1 LFFEYL
7 LYLHDFYHLKSV
19 DIQLK
24 KLYTVNKFS
33 YDNGIS
39 DIPLLGVTIGEKLK
53 ETVEKYPDKEALCVP
68 YQNYR
73 ATYKEFW
80 KQIEEVA
87 KGILSYGV
95 KKGDRVGIWSANR
108 YEWVLVQFAT
118 ARIGVIMVNVNP
130 AYKSAELK
138 YALKQSELSVLIMSK
153 GFRKTNYIEILSE
166 VRSAC
171 IHLKHIV
178 VIEHDWKAMID
189 AGKKVSNETLL
200 EIEQGLQF
208 DEAINIQY
216 TSGTT
221 GFPKGATLSHH
232 NILNNGYF
240 IGERLNYSVKDKV
253 CIPVPLYHCF
263 GMVLANIACITHGS
277 CMVLSGEAFDP
288 QVVMQT
294 VQDEKCTS
302 LYGVP
307 LMFIAELHHPDF
319 DKYDF
324 SSLRT
329 GIMAGA
335 SCPVSAMRDVREKM
349 NMKEVGICY
358 GMTET
363 SPVSTQ
369 TFVDDN
375 EYRRCATVGKVHP
388 HLEIK
393 IIDPE
398 TGKIVPRGTAGEFCT
413 RGYSVMLK
421 YWNNPEATASVI
433 DEGRWMH
440 TGDLAEMD
448 EDGYVK
454 IVGRIKDLIIRGG
467 ENISPFEIEEF
478 LHNHDQIKD
487 IQVIGV
493 PDAKYGEEVMA
504 WVILKEGEQ
513 VSQDQL
519 KAYCKGQIATFKI
532 PKYWKFVDQ
541 FPTTVTGKVRKIEM
555 REISTKE
562 LGLEV
567 RR

>member
-1 LFFEYL
+1 MKNL
-7 LYLHDFYHLKSV
+7 L
-19 DIQLK
+19 
-24 KLYTVNKFS
+24 S
-33 YDNGIS
+33 YDHGTS
-39 DIPLLGVTIGEKLK
+39 DTPLLGITISEQLK
-53 ETVEKYPDKEALCVP
+53 QTVDKYPQKEALVVP
-68 YQNYR
+68 YQSYR

-80 KQIEEVA
+80 EQVEEVA

-95 KKGDRVGIWSANR
+95 KKGERVGIWSPNR

-118 ARIGVIMVNVNP
+118 ARLGVILVNVNP
-130 AYKSAELK
+130 AYKAAELK
-138 YALKQSELSVLIMSK
+138 YALKQSEISLLIMSK
-153 GFRKTNYIEILSE
+153 GFRQTNYSDILGE
-166 VRSAC
+166 VRAEC

-178 VIEHDWKAMID
+178 VIDHDWQTLIE
-189 AGKKVSNETLL
+189 AGKSINTERL
-200 EIEQGLQF
+200 EAIEAGLQF
-208 DEAINIQY
+208 DDAINIQY

-221 GFPKGATLSHH
+221 GFPKGSTLSHH

-240 IGERLNYSVKDKV
+240 IGQRLKYTADDRV

-263 GMVLANIACITHGS
+263 GMVLANLACITHGA
-277 CMVLSGEAFDP
+277 CMVLTGEAFVP
-288 QVVMQT
+288 EAVLKT

-307 LMFIAELHHPDF
+307 LMFIAELNDPSF
-319 DKYDF
+319 DKYDY

-335 SCPVSAMRDVREKM
+335 SCPESTMKAVREKM
-349 NMKEVGICY
+349 NMREVGICY

-375 EYRRCATVGKVHP
+375 DYRRCATVGKVHP
-388 HLEIK
+388 HIEIK

-398 TGKIVPRGTAGEFCT
+398 TDGIVARGERGEFCT

-433 DEGRWMH
+433 DDGRWMH
-440 TGDLAEMD
+440 TGDLAVMD
-448 EDGYVK
+448 DDGYVQ

-478 LHNHDQIKD
+478 LHQHEAIKD

-493 PDAKYGEEVMA
+493 PSDKYGEEVMA
-504 WVILKEGEQ
+504 WIVLKEGSTVTSEE
-513 VSQDQL
+513 L
-519 KAYCKGQIATFKI
+519 HAYCKGQIATFKI
-532 PKYWKFVDQ
+532 PKYWKFVSE
-541 FPTTVTGKVRKIEM
+541 FPTTVTGKVRKVEM
-555 REISTKE
+555 REISAKE
-562 LGLEV
+562 LELEV
-567 RR
+567 RH

>member
-1 LFFEYL
+1 MNNL
-7 LYLHDFYHLKSV
+7 L
-19 DIQLK
+19 
-24 KLYTVNKFS
+24 S
-33 YDNGIS
+33 YDNGTS
-39 DIPLLGVTIGEKLK
+39 DVPLLGITISEQLK
-53 ETVEKYPDKEALCVP
+53 QTVDKYPDSEALVVP

-73 ATYKEFW
+73 ATYREFW
-80 KQIEEVA
+80 QQVEEVA
-87 KGILSYGV
+87 KGILAYGV
-95 KKGDRVGIWSANR
+95 KKGDRVGIWSPNR

-118 ARIGVIMVNVNP
+118 ARIGVILVNVNP
-130 AYKSAELK
+130 AYKASELK
-138 YALKQSELSVLIMSK
+138 YALKQSEISLLIMSK
-153 GFRKTNYIEILSE
+153 GFRQTNYVEILDE
-166 VRSAC
+166 VRASC
-171 IHLKHIV
+171 IRLKHIIV
-178 VIEHDWKAMID
+178 MEHDWNSLLE
-189 AGKKVSNETLL
+189 AGKKVSTDDLL
-200 EIEQGLQF
+200 AREASLQF
-208 DEAINIQY
+208 DDPINIQY

-232 NILNNGYF
+232 NILNNGFF
-240 IGERLNYSVKDKV
+240 IGERLKYTEKDRV

-263 GMVLANIACITHGS
+263 GMVLANLACITHGA
-277 CMVLSGEAFDP
+277 CMILTGEAFVPDT
-288 QVVMQT
+288 VLQT
-294 VQDEKCTS
+294 VQNEKCTS

-307 LMFIAELHHPDF
+307 LMFIAELNDPNF
-319 DKYDF
+319 DKYDY

-335 SCPVSAMRDVREKM
+335 SCPESTMRAVREKM
-349 NMKEVGICY
+349 NMREVGICY

-398 TGKIVPRGTAGEFCT
+398 TGRIVPRGEQGEFCT

-448 EDGYVK
+448 EHGYVK

-478 LHNHDQIKD
+478 LHKHDDIKD
-487 IQVIGV
+487 VQVIGV
-493 PDAKYGEEVMA
+493 PSARYGEEVMA
-504 WVILKEGEQ
+504 WVIPQEGANITGETLH
-513 VSQDQL
+513 S
-519 KAYCKGQIATFKI
+519 YCKGQIATFKI
-532 PKYWKFVDQ
+532 PKYWKFVSE
-541 FPTTVTGKVRKIEM
+541 FPTTVTGKVRKVEM
-555 REISTKE
+555 REISANE
-562 LGLEV
+562 LGLEQ
-567 RR
+567 RK

>member
-1 LFFEYL
+1 M
-7 LYLHDFYHLKSV
+7 
-19 DIQLK
+19 K
-24 KLYTVNKFS
+24 KLS

-39 DIPLLGVTIGEKLK
+39 TIPLLGNTISEQVRL
-53 ETVEKYPDKEALCVP
+53 TVEKYPNNEALVVP

-73 ATYKEFW
+73 ATYSEFW
-80 KQIEEVA
+80 QDVEQVA

-95 KKGDRVGIWSANR
+95 KKGDRVGIWSPNR

-130 AYKSAELK
+130 AYKAAELK
-138 YALKQSELSVLIMSK
+138 YALKQSEIGLLIMAK
-153 GFRKTNYIEILSE
+153 GFRQTNYIEILRE
-166 VRSAC
+166 VRAAC
-171 IHLKHIV
+171 VKLKHIV
-178 VIEHDWKAMID
+178 VIDHDWD
-189 AGKKVSNETLL
+189 TLL
-200 EIEQGLQF
+200 EKGKSVSDDELNEREHSLQF
-208 DEAINIQY
+208 DDAINIQY

-232 NILNNGYF
+232 NILNNGFF
-240 IGERLNYSVKDKV
+240 IGERLNYTEKDKV

-263 GMVLANIACITHGS
+263 GMVLANMACVTHGS
-277 CMVLSGEAFDP
+277 CMVLTGEAFDP
-288 QVVMQT
+288 DVVLKT
-294 VQDEKCTS
+294 VQDERCTS

-307 LMFIAELHHPDF
+307 LMFIAELNHENF
-319 DKYDF
+319 GNYDY

-329 GIMAGA
+329 GIMAGS
-335 SCPVSAMRDVREKM
+335 SCPESVMKAVREKM
-349 NMKEVGICY
+349 NMTEVGICY

-398 TGKIVPRGTAGEFCT
+398 TGQIVARGTGGELCT

-421 YWNNPEATASVI
+421 YWGNPEATNAVI

-448 EDGYVK
+448 EDGYVR

-467 ENISPFEIEEF
+467 ENISPFEIEEY
-478 LHNHDQIKD
+478 LHNHDVIKD
-487 IQVIGV
+487 VQVIGV
-493 PDAKYGEEVMA
+493 PDQKYGEEVMA
-504 WVILKEGEQ
+504 WVVLNEGVQISE
-513 VSQDQL
+513 DEL
-519 KAYCKGQIATFKI
+519 KAYCKGQIATYKI
-532 PKYWKFVDQ
+532 PRYWKFVSE
-541 FPTTVTGKVRKIEM
+541 FPTTVTGKVRKVEM
-555 REISTKE
+555 RDISTKE
-562 LGLEV
+562 LGLEQ
-567 RR
+567 RS

>member
-1 LFFEYL
+1 MGITISE
-7 LYLHDFYHLKSV
+7 
-19 DIQLK
+19 QLK
-24 KLYTVNKFS
+24 QTVDKFP
-33 YDNGIS
+33 NS
-39 DIPLLGVTIGEKLK
+39 D
-53 ETVEKYPDKEALCVP
+53 ALVVP
-68 YQNYR
+68 YQNYK

-80 KQIEEVA
+80 EQVEEVA

-95 KKGDRVGIWSANR
+95 KKGDRVGIWSPNR

-118 ARIGVIMVNVNP
+118 ARIGVILVNVNP

-138 YALKQSELSVLIMSK
+138 YALKQSETSLLIMSK
-153 GFRKTNYIEILSE
+153 GFRQTNYLDILNE
-166 VRSAC
+166 VRGEC
-171 IHLKHIV
+171 IHLKSIIV
-178 VIEHDWKAMID
+178 IDHDWQSLLD
-189 AGKKVSNETLL
+189 AAKKVSSKQLVEL
-200 EIEQGLQF
+200 EKTLQF

-232 NILNNGYF
+232 NIINNGYF
-240 IGERLNYSVKDKV
+240 IGQRLKYTEKDRV

-263 GMVLANIACITHGS
+263 GMVLANLACITHGA
-277 CMVLSGEAFDP
+277 CMVLTGEAFVP
-288 QVVMQT
+288 ETVLQT
-294 VQDEKCTS
+294 VQNEKCTS

-307 LMFIAELHHPDF
+307 LMFIAELNDPNF
-319 DKYDF
+319 DKYDY

-335 SCPVSAMRDVREKM
+335 SCPESTMKAVREKM
-349 NMKEVGICY
+349 NMREVGICY

-375 EYRRCATVGKVHP
+375 EYRRCATVGMVHP
-388 HLEIK
+388 HIEIK
-393 IIDPE
+393 IINPE
-398 TGKIVPRGTAGEFCT
+398 TGAIVTRGERGEFCT

-448 EDGYVK
+448 ESGYVK

-478 LHNHDQIKD
+478 LHQHDAIKD

-493 PDAKYGEEVMA
+493 PSAKYGEEVMA
-504 WVILKEGEQ
+504 WVIMKNGDKISGEDLQ
-513 VSQDQL
+513 
-519 KAYCKGQIATFKI
+519 AYCKGQIATFKI
-532 PKYWKFVDQ
+532 PKYWKFVEE
-541 FPTTVTGKVRKIEM
+541 FPTTVTGKVRKVEM
-555 REISTKE
+555 REISAKE
-562 LGLEV
+562 LGLV
-567 RR
+567 QRN

>member
-1 LFFEYL
+1 ML
-7 LYLHDFYHLKSV
+7 
-19 DIQLK
+19 
-24 KLYTVNKFS
+24 S

-39 DIPLLGVTIGEKLK
+39 DIPLLGMTIDQALK
-53 ETVEKYPDKEALCVP
+53 STVEKYPDAEALTVP
-68 YQNYR
+68 YQGYR
-73 ATYKEFW
+73 RTYKEFDADVQ
-80 KQIEEVA
+80 KVA
-87 KGILSYGV
+87 KGILSYGIE
-95 KKGDRVGIWSANR
+95 KGDRVGIWSPNR

-118 ARIGVIMVNVNP
+118 ARIGAIMVNINP

-138 YALKQSELSVLIMSK
+138 YALKQSEVRLLIMSRN
-153 GFRKTNYIEILSE
+153 FRKTNYVDILNE
-166 VRSAC
+166 VRPSC
-171 IHLKHIV
+171 LHLKHIV
-178 VIEHDWKAMID
+178 VIEHDWKHMINE
-189 AGKKVSNETLL
+189 GQKISNEEVA
-200 EIEQGLQF
+200 EISAGLQF
-208 DEAINIQY
+208 DDAINIQY

-232 NILNNGYF
+232 NILNNGFF
-240 IGERLNYSVKDKV
+240 IGERLNYDEKDRV

-277 CMVLSGEAFDP
+277 CMILTGEAFEP
-288 QVVMQT
+288 ETVMQT

-307 LMFIAELHHPDF
+307 IMFIAELNHPSF
-319 DKYDF
+319 DSFDF

-329 GIMAGA
+329 GIMAGS
-335 SCPVSAMRDVREKM
+335 SCPESTMKEVRSKM

-369 TFVDDN
+369 TFLHDN
-375 EYRRCATVGKVHP
+375 EERRCATVGKVHP

-393 IIDPE
+393 VIDPD
-398 TGKIVPRGTAGEFCT
+398 TGAIVPRGTRGELCT

-478 LHNHDQIKD
+478 LHRHDEITD

-493 PDAKYGEEVMA
+493 PDQKYGEAVMA
-504 WVILKEGEQ
+504 WVIRKEE
-513 VSQDQL
+513 SQITEEELHD
-519 KAYCKGQIATFKI
+519 YCQGQIATYKI
-532 PKYWKFVDQ
+532 PRYWKFVQ
-541 FPTTVTGKVRKIEM
+541 EFPTTVTGKVRKVEM
-555 REISTKE
+555 REISSRE
-562 LGLEV
+562 LDLHKRV
-567 RR
+567 

>member
-1 LFFEYL
+1 MN
-7 LYLHDFYHLKSV
+7 
-19 DIQLK
+19 
-24 KLYTVNKFS
+24 KLIS
-33 YDNGIS
+33 YDNGTS
-39 DIPLLGVTIGEKLK
+39 CTPLLGITISEQLK
-53 ETVEKYPDKEALCVP
+53 QTVDKYSESDALVVP

-80 KQIEEVA
+80 QQVGEVA

-95 KKGDRVGIWSANR
+95 KKGDRVGIWSPNR
-108 YEWVLVQFAT
+108 FEWVLVQFAT
-118 ARIGVIMVNVNP
+118 ARLGVILVNVNP
-130 AYKSAELK
+130 AYKAAELK
-138 YALKQSELSVLIMSK
+138 YALRQSEISLLIMSK
-153 GFRKTNYIEILSE
+153 GFRQTNYIDILGE
-166 VRSAC
+166 VRGSC
-171 IHLKHIV
+171 IHLKNIV
-178 VIEHDWKAMID
+178 VIDHDWQSLLD
-189 AGKKVSNETLL
+189 AGKKVSTEQL
-200 EIEQGLQF
+200 EELEQTLQF
-208 DEAINIQY
+208 DDPINIQY

-240 IGERLNYSVKDKV
+240 IGQRLKYTEKDRV

-263 GMVLANIACITHGS
+263 GMVLANLACITHGA
-277 CMVLSGEAFDP
+277 CMVLTGEAFVP
-288 QVVMQT
+288 ETVLKT

-307 LMFIAELHHPDF
+307 LMFIAELNDPSF
-319 DKYDF
+319 AQYDY

-335 SCPVSAMRDVREKM
+335 SCPESTMKAVREKM
-349 NMKEVGICY
+349 NMREVGICY

-388 HLEIK
+388 HIEIK

-398 TGKIVPRGTAGEFCT
+398 TGAIVPRGERGEFCT

-478 LHNHDQIKD
+478 LHQHEAIKD

-493 PDAKYGEEVMA
+493 PSAKYGEEVMA
-504 WVILKEGEQ
+504 WVVLKEVSNITGEELQ
-513 VSQDQL
+513 
-519 KAYCKGQIATFKI
+519 AYCKGQIATFKI
-532 PKYWKFVDQ
+532 PKYWKFVSE
-541 FPTTVTGKVRKIEM
+541 FPTTVTGKVRKVEM
-555 REISTKE
+555 REISAKE
-562 LGLEV
+562 LGLEQ
-567 RR
+567 RK

>member
-1 LFFEYL
+1 MNN
-7 LYLHDFYHLKSV
+7 HL
-19 DIQLK
+19 
-24 KLYTVNKFS
+24 S
-33 YDNGIS
+33 YDHGTS
-39 DIPLLGVTIGEKLK
+39 DTPLLGITISEQLK
-53 ETVEKYPDKEALCVP
+53 QTVDKFPNSDALVVP
-68 YQNYR
+68 YQNYK

-80 KQIEEVA
+80 EQVEEVA

-95 KKGDRVGIWSANR
+95 KKGDRVGIWSPNR

-118 ARIGVIMVNVNP
+118 ARIGVILVNVNP

-138 YALKQSELSVLIMSK
+138 YALKQSETSLLIMSK
-153 GFRKTNYIEILSE
+153 GFRQTNYLDILNE
-166 VRSAC
+166 VRGEC
-171 IHLKHIV
+171 IHLKSIIV
-178 VIEHDWKAMID
+178 IDHDWQNLLD
-189 AGKKVSNETLL
+189 AAKKVSSKQLVEL
-200 EIEQGLQF
+200 EKTLQF

-232 NILNNGYF
+232 NIINNGYF
-240 IGERLNYSVKDKV
+240 IGQRLKYTEKDRV

-263 GMVLANIACITHGS
+263 GMVLANLACITHGA
-277 CMVLSGEAFDP
+277 CMVLTGEAFVP
-288 QVVMQT
+288 ETVLQT
-294 VQDEKCTS
+294 VQNEKCTS

-307 LMFIAELHHPDF
+307 LMFIAELNDPNF
-319 DKYDF
+319 DKYDY

-335 SCPVSAMRDVREKM
+335 SCPESTMKAVREKM
-349 NMKEVGICY
+349 NMREVGICY

-375 EYRRCATVGKVHP
+375 EYRRCATVGMVHP
-388 HLEIK
+388 HIEIK

-398 TGKIVPRGTAGEFCT
+398 TGAIVTRGERGEFCT

-448 EDGYVK
+448 ESGYVK

-478 LHNHDQIKD
+478 LHQHDAIKD

-493 PDAKYGEEVMA
+493 PSAKYGEEVMA
-504 WVILKEGEQ
+504 WVIMKNGDKISGEDLQ
-513 VSQDQL
+513 
-519 KAYCKGQIATFKI
+519 AYCKGQIATFKI
-532 PKYWKFVDQ
+532 PKYWKFVEE
-541 FPTTVTGKVRKIEM
+541 FPTTVTGKVRKVEM
-555 REISTKE
+555 REISAKE
-562 LGLEV
+562 LGLV
-567 RR
+567 QRN

>member
-1 LFFEYL
+1 MKKTLSYESGASTKPL
-7 LYLHDFYHLKSV
+7 LGITISE
-19 DIQLK
+19 QLK
-24 KLYTVNKFS
+24 LTVNK
-33 YDNGIS
+33 
-39 DIPLLGVTIGEKLK
+39 
-53 ETVEKYPDKEALCVP
+53 YPDSEALVVP
-68 YQNYR
+68 YQKYR

-80 KQIEEVA
+80 QQVELVA
-87 KGILSYGV
+87 KGILSYNV
-95 KKGDRVGIWSANR
+95 KKGDRVGIWSPNR

-118 ARIGVIMVNVNP
+118 ARLGVILVNVNP
-130 AYKSAELK
+130 AYKAAELK
-138 YALKQSELSVLIMSK
+138 HALKQSEISLLIMSK
-153 GFRKTNYIEILSE
+153 GFRQTNYLDILGE
-166 VRSAC
+166 VRSEC
-171 IHLKHIV
+171 IHLKQIL
-178 VIEHDWKAMID
+178 VIDHDWQSLLD
-189 AGKKVSNETLL
+189 AGSKIPTEQLQAIEET
-200 EIEQGLQF
+200 LQF
-208 DEAINIQY
+208 DDPINIQY

-232 NILNNGYF
+232 NILNNGFF
-240 IGERLNYSVKDKV
+240 IGQRLEYTEKDRV

-263 GMVLANIACITHGS
+263 GMVLANLACITHGA
-277 CMVLSGEAFDP
+277 CMVLTGEAFVP
-288 QVVMQT
+288 ETVLKV

-307 LMFIAELHHPDF
+307 LMFIAELNDPSF
-319 DKYDF
+319 EQYDY

-335 SCPVSAMRDVREKM
+335 SCPESTMKAVREKM

-375 EYRRCATVGKVHP
+375 EYRRCSTVGKVLP
-388 HLEIK
+388 HIEIK

-398 TGKIVPRGTAGEFCT
+398 TGFIVPRGEKGEFCT

-448 EDGYVK
+448 EDGYAK

-478 LHNHDQIKD
+478 LHQHEAIKD
-487 IQVIGV
+487 IQIIGV
-493 PDAKYGEEVMA
+493 PSDKYGEEVMA
-504 WVILKEGEQ
+504 WAILKEGSAISSEELQ
-513 VSQDQL
+513 
-519 KAYCKGQIATFKI
+519 AYCKGQIATYKI
-532 PKYWKFVDQ
+532 PKYWKFVSE
-541 FPTTVTGKVRKIEM
+541 FPTTVTGKVRKVEM
-555 REISTKE
+555 REISAKE
-562 LGLEV
+562 LGLET
-567 RR
+567 RK

>member
-1 LFFEYL
+1 MNNL
-7 LYLHDFYHLKSV
+7 L
-19 DIQLK
+19 
-24 KLYTVNKFS
+24 S
-33 YDNGIS
+33 YDHGTS
-39 DIPLLGVTIGEKLK
+39 STPLLGITISEQLK
-53 ETVEKYPDKEALCVP
+53 QTAEKYPESDALVVP

-80 KQIEEVA
+80 QQVEKVA
-87 KGILSYGV
+87 RGILSYGV
-95 KKGDRVGIWSANR
+95 KKGDRVGIWSPNR

-118 ARIGVIMVNVNP
+118 ARLGVILVNVNP
-130 AYKSAELK
+130 AYKAAELK
-138 YALKQSELSVLIMSK
+138 YALKQSEISLLIMSK
-153 GFRKTNYIEILSE
+153 GFRQTNYIDILGE
-166 VRSAC
+166 VRASC

-178 VIEHDWKAMID
+178 VIDHDWNTLLE
-189 AGKKVSNETLL
+189 AGKKVSTEELL
-200 EIEQGLQF
+200 ALEQSLQF
-208 DEAINIQY
+208 DDPINIQY

-240 IGERLNYSVKDKV
+240 IGQRLKYTENDRV

-263 GMVLANIACITHGS
+263 GMVLANLACITHGA
-277 CMVLSGEAFDP
+277 CMVLTGEAFVP
-288 QVVMQT
+288 ETVLKT

-307 LMFIAELHHPDF
+307 LMFIAELNDPAF
-319 DKYDF
+319 DKYDY

-335 SCPVSAMRDVREKM
+335 SCPESTMKAVREKM
-349 NMKEVGICY
+349 NMREVGICY

-375 EYRRCATVGKVHP
+375 EYRRCATVGMVHP

-398 TGKIVPRGTAGEFCT
+398 TGAIVPRGERGEFCT

-421 YWNNPEATASVI
+421 YWNNPEATSSVI

-448 EDGYVK
+448 EEGYVK

-478 LHNHDQIKD
+478 LHQHDAIKD

-493 PDAKYGEEVMA
+493 PSAKYGEEVMA
-504 WVILKEGEQ
+504 WVVLKNGSGITGEELQ
-513 VSQDQL
+513 S
-519 KAYCKGQIATFKI
+519 YCKGQIATYKI
-532 PKYWKFVDQ
+532 PKYWKFVSE
-541 FPTTVTGKVRKIEM
+541 FPTTVTGKVRKVEM
-555 REISTKE
+555 REISSKE
-562 LGLEV
+562 LGLEQ
-567 RR
+567 RK

>member
-1 LFFEYL
+1 MNNL
-7 LYLHDFYHLKSV
+7 L
-19 DIQLK
+19 
-24 KLYTVNKFS
+24 S
-33 YDNGIS
+33 YDHGTS
-39 DIPLLGVTIGEKLK
+39 DTPLLGITISEQLK
-53 ETVEKYPDKEALCVP
+53 QTADKYPDNEALVVP

-80 KQIEEVA
+80 QQVEEVA

-95 KKGDRVGIWSANR
+95 KKGDRVGIWSPNR
-108 YEWVLVQFAT
+108 FEWVLVQFAT
-118 ARIGVIMVNVNP
+118 ARLGVILVNVNP
-130 AYKSAELK
+130 AYKAAELK
-138 YALKQSELSVLIMSK
+138 YALRQSEISLLIMSK
-153 GFRKTNYIEILSE
+153 GFRQTNYIDILGE
-166 VRSAC
+166 VRGSC
-171 IHLKHIV
+171 IHLKNIIV
-178 VIEHDWKAMID
+178 IDHDWQAMLD
-189 AGKKVSNETLL
+189 TGKKIATEQLTKL
-200 EIEQGLQF
+200 ENSLQF
-208 DEAINIQY
+208 DDPINIQY

-232 NILNNGYF
+232 NILNNGFF
-240 IGERLNYSVKDKV
+240 IGQRLKYSNKDRV

-263 GMVLANIACITHGS
+263 GMVLANLACITHGA
-277 CMVLSGEAFDP
+277 CMVLTGEAFVP
-288 QVVMQT
+288 ETVLKT

-307 LMFIAELHHPDF
+307 LMFIAELNDPSF
-319 DKYDF
+319 DQYDY

-335 SCPVSAMRDVREKM
+335 SCPESTMKAVREKM
-349 NMKEVGICY
+349 NMSEVGICY

-375 EYRRCATVGKVHP
+375 EYRRCATVGMVHP
-388 HLEIK
+388 HIEIK
-393 IIDPE
+393 IIDPK
-398 TGKIVPRGTAGEFCT
+398 TGAIVPRGERGEFCT

-478 LHNHDQIKD
+478 LHQHDSIKD

-493 PDAKYGEEVMA
+493 PSAKYGEEVMA
-504 WVILKEGEQ
+504 WVILKNGDKLSGEDLQ
-513 VSQDQL
+513 N
-519 KAYCKGQIATFKI
+519 YCKGQIATYKI
-532 PKYWKFVDQ
+532 PKYWKFVEE
-541 FPTTVTGKVRKIEM
+541 FPTTVTGKVRKVEM
-555 REISTKE
+555 RDISAKE
-562 LGLEV
+562 LGLEQ
-567 RR
+567 RK

>member
-1 LFFEYL
+1 MNNL
-7 LYLHDFYHLKSV
+7 L
-19 DIQLK
+19 
-24 KLYTVNKFS
+24 S
-33 YDNGIS
+33 YDNGTS
-39 DIPLLGVTIGEKLK
+39 NTPLLGMTISEQLK
-53 ETVEKYPDKEALCVP
+53 QTVKNYPDSEALVVP

-80 KQIEEVA
+80 QQVEDVA
-87 KGILSYGV
+87 RGILSYGV
-95 KKGDRVGIWSANR
+95 KKGDRVGIWSPNR
-108 YEWVLVQFAT
+108 FEWVLVQFAT
-118 ARIGVIMVNVNP
+118 ARLGVILVNVNP
-130 AYKSAELK
+130 AYKAAELK
-138 YALKQSELSVLIMSK
+138 YALRQSEISLLIMSK
-153 GFRKTNYIEILSE
+153 GFRQTNYIDILGE
-166 VRSAC
+166 VRGSC

-178 VIEHDWKAMID
+178 VIDHDWQTMLD
-189 AGKKVSNETLL
+189 AGEKIPAAQL
-200 EIEQGLQF
+200 EELERTLQF
-208 DEAINIQY
+208 DDPINIQY

-240 IGERLNYSVKDKV
+240 IGQRLQYNENDRV

-263 GMVLANIACITHGS
+263 GMVLANLACITHGA
-277 CMVLSGEAFDP
+277 CMVLTGEAFVP
-288 QVVMQT
+288 ETVLKT

-307 LMFIAELHHPDF
+307 LMFIAELNDPAF
-319 DKYDF
+319 DNYDY

-335 SCPVSAMRDVREKM
+335 SCPESTMKAVREKM
-349 NMKEVGICY
+349 NMREVGICY

-388 HLEIK
+388 HIEIK

-398 TGKIVPRGTAGEFCT
+398 TGAIVPRGERGEFCT

-478 LHNHDQIKD
+478 LHQHDSIKD

-493 PDAKYGEEVMA
+493 PSARYGEEVMA
-504 WVILKEGEQ
+504 WVILKNGDTLTGADLQ
-513 VSQDQL
+513 
-519 KAYCKGQIATFKI
+519 AYCKGQIATFKI
-532 PKYWKFVDQ
+532 PKYWKFVEE
-541 FPTTVTGKVRKIEM
+541 FPTTVTGKVRKVEM
-555 REISTKE
+555 REISAKE
-562 LGLEV
+562 LGLEQ
-567 RR
+567 RN

>member
-1 LFFEYL
+1 ME
-7 LYLHDFYHLKSV
+7 
-19 DIQLK
+19 
-24 KLYTVNKFS
+24 KLS
-33 YDNGIS
+33 YENGVS

-53 ETVEKYPDKEALCVP
+53 EIVNKYPDNEALSVP
-68 YQNYR
+68 YQNYKV
-73 ATYKEFW
+73 TYKEFW
-80 KQIEEVA
+80 HQVEEVA

-95 KKGDRVGIWSANR
+95 KKGDRVGIWSPNR
-108 YEWVLVQFAT
+108 FEWVLVQFAT
-118 ARIGVIMVNVNP
+118 ARIGVIMVNINP
-130 AYKSAELK
+130 AYKAAELK
-138 YALKQSELSVLIMSK
+138 YALKQSEVSLLLMSK
-153 GFRKTNYIEILSE
+153 GFRKTNYIEILGE

-171 IHLKHIV
+171 IHLKNIV
-178 VIEHDWKAMID
+178 VIDHDWATML
-189 AGKKVSNETLL
+189 GEGRKVSDEKLA
-200 EIEQGLQF
+200 EIESSLQF
-208 DEAINIQY
+208 DDPINIQY

-232 NILNNGYF
+232 NILNNGFF
-240 IGERLNYSVKDKV
+240 IGERLKYTEKDKV

-263 GMVLANIACITHGS
+263 GMVLANLACITHGS
-277 CMVLSGEAFDP
+277 CMVLTGEAFDP
-288 QVVMQT
+288 EVVMQT

-307 LMFIAELHHPDF
+307 LMFIAELNHPDF
-319 DKYDF
+319 DKFDF

-335 SCPVSAMRDVREKM
+335 SCPESAMKAVREKM
-349 NMKEVGICY
+349 NMKDVGICY

-369 TFVDDN
+369 TFVDDS
-375 EYRRCATVGKVHP
+375 EYYRCATVGKVHP

-398 TGKIVPRGTAGEFCT
+398 TGNIVPRGTSGEFCT

-448 EDGYVK
+448 ENGYVK

-478 LHNHDQIKD
+478 LHNHDKIKD

-493 PDAKYGEEVMA
+493 PDDRYGEEVMA
-504 WVILKEGEQ
+504 WVVLKDGESITEQELKE
-513 VSQDQL
+513 
-519 KAYCKGQIATFKI
+519 YCKGQIATYKI
-532 PKYWKFVDQ
+532 PRYWKFVSE
-541 FPTTVTGKVRKIEM
+541 FPTTVTGKVRKVEM
-555 REISTKE
+555 REISARE
-562 LGLEV
+562 LGLEA
-567 RR
+567 RK

>member
-1 LFFEYL
+1 MALP
-7 LYLHDFYHLKSV
+7 S
-19 DIQLK
+19 
-24 KLYTVNKFS
+24 TNSNKQQIS
-33 YDNGIS
+33 YDHGLS
-39 DIPLLGVTIGEKLK
+39 DTPLLGMTISEALWK
-53 ETVEKYPDKEALCVP
+53 TVQKYPDAEALVVP

-73 ATYKEFW
+73 LSYRELWDEATK
-80 KQIEEVA
+80 VA
-87 KGILSYGV
+87 KGIMAFGI
-95 KKGDRVGIWSANR
+95 KKGDRVGIWSPNR

-118 ARIGVIMVNVNP
+118 AQTGAILVNINP
-130 AYKSAELK
+130 AYKSAELE
-138 YALKQSELSVLIMSK
+138 YALRQSEVRMLIMSR
-153 GFRKTNYIEILSE
+153 GFRKTNYVDILHE
-166 VRSAC
+166 VRPSL

-178 VIEHDWKAMID
+178 VMENDWQNLLD
-189 AGKKVSNETLL
+189 GGKKISD
-200 EIEQGLQF
+200 EQHAEAGHDMQF
-208 DEAINIQY
+208 DEPINIQY

-232 NILNNGYF
+232 NILNNGFF
-240 IGERLNYSVKDKV
+240 IGERLNYTEKDRV

-263 GMVLANIACITHGS
+263 GMVLANLACITHGS
-277 CMVLSGEAFDP
+277 CMVFTGEAFEP
-288 QVVMQT
+288 ASVMQT

-307 LMFIAELHHPDF
+307 LMFIAELSHPDF
-319 DKYDF
+319 HKYDF

-335 SCPVSAMRDVREKM
+335 SCPESTMRAVREKM
-349 NMKEVGICY
+349 NMTEVGICY

-369 TFVDDN
+369 TFIDDN
-375 EYRRCATVGKVHP
+375 EHRRCATVGKVHP

-393 IIDPE
+393 IIDPD
-398 TGKIVPRGTAGEFCT
+398 TNKIVPRGQAGELCT

-433 DEGRWMH
+433 DDSRWMH

-478 LHNHDQIKD
+478 LHNHDDVND

-493 PDAKYGEEVMA
+493 PDDKYGEAVMA
-504 WVILKEGEQ
+504 WVVLKDGAT
-513 VSQDQL
+513 VSPAEL
-519 KAYCKGQIATFKI
+519 EAYCRGQIATFKI
-532 PKYWKFVDQ
+532 PKYWKFVNE
-541 FPTTVTGKVRKIEM
+541 FPTTVTGKVRKVEM
-555 REISTKE
+555 REISAKE
-562 LGLEV
+562 LNLHY
-567 RR
+567 RQ

>member
-1 LFFEYL
+1 MNNL
-7 LYLHDFYHLKSV
+7 L
-19 DIQLK
+19 
-24 KLYTVNKFS
+24 S
-33 YDNGIS
+33 YDNGTS
-39 DIPLLGVTIGEKLK
+39 DVPLLGITISQQLK
-53 ETVEKYPDKEALCVP
+53 QTVDNYPDSEALVVP

-80 KQIEEVA
+80 QQVEEVA
-87 KGILSYGV
+87 KGLLAYGV
-95 KKGDRVGIWSANR
+95 KKGDRVGIWSPNR

-118 ARIGVIMVNVNP
+118 ARIGVILVNVNP
-130 AYKSAELK
+130 AYKASELK
-138 YALKQSELSVLIMSK
+138 YALKQSEISLLIMSK
-153 GFRKTNYIEILSE
+153 GFRQTNYIEILDE
-166 VRSAC
+166 VRASC
-171 IHLKHIV
+171 IRLKHIIV
-178 VIEHDWKAMID
+178 MEHDW
-189 AGKKVSNETLL
+189 NTLL
-200 EIEQGLQF
+200 EEGKKIRTEDLLDREASLQF
-208 DEAINIQY
+208 DDPINIQY

-232 NILNNGYF
+232 NILNNGFF
-240 IGERLNYSVKDKV
+240 IGQRLKYNEKDRV

-263 GMVLANIACITHGS
+263 GMVLANLACITHGA
-277 CMVLSGEAFDP
+277 CMVLTGEAFVPDT
-288 QVVMQT
+288 VLQT
-294 VQDEKCTS
+294 VQNEKCTS

-307 LMFIAELHHPDF
+307 LMFIAELNDPNF
-319 DKYDF
+319 DKYDY

-335 SCPVSAMRDVREKM
+335 SCPESTMRAVREKM
-349 NMKEVGICY
+349 NMREVGICY

-398 TGKIVPRGTAGEFCT
+398 TGQIVPRGQQGEFCT

-448 EDGYVK
+448 EHGYVK

-478 LHNHDQIKD
+478 LHKHDDIKD
-487 IQVIGV
+487 VQVIGV
-493 PDAKYGEEVMA
+493 PSAKYGEEVMA
-504 WVILKEGEQ
+504 WIILKEGATITGEKLH
-513 VSQDQL
+513 D
-519 KAYCKGQIATFKI
+519 YCKGQIATFKI
-532 PKYWKFVDQ
+532 PKYWKFVSE
-541 FPTTVTGKVRKIEM
+541 FPTTVTGKVRKVEM
-555 REISTKE
+555 REISAKE
-562 LGLEV
+562 LGLEQ
-567 RR
+567 RK